1 MKFTLFVTILFTVA
15 FRCVAIDAVKLND
28 EQLRAQIVGIWFTE
42 ELPELT
48 RHVAQRMQYFP
59 NGRFIGDF
67 RISGP
72 GSEKYIRSLGIWSVK
87 DGEFA
92 ETAEQ
97 TSDPAIKFPSF
108 FRYVIAID
116 DKHMILGTED
126 GSRAEYWRGK
136 GPLESSTPTVSSV
149 DHKELLKELL
159 AMHVSGYRDVPDG
172 KGAVSFRLDSRKIEN
187 PPHP

>member
-1 MKFTLFVTILFTVA
+1 MKFTLFATILFA
-15 FRCVAIDAVKLND
+15 AEFCCFAIDAVKLSD
-28 EQLRAQIVGIWFTE
+28 EQLRAQILGVWFTE
-42 ELPELT
+42 ELPDLT
-48 RHVAQRMQYFP
+48 RHIAQRMQYFA

-87 DGEFA
+87 DARFS

-108 FRYVIAID
+108 FRYVTTID
-116 DKHMILGTED
+116 SKHMILETED
-126 GSRAEYWRGK
+126 GSRAEYWRGN
-136 GPLESSTPTVSSV
+136 GPLQSGTPSVSSV
-149 DHKELLKELL
+149 DHKQLFKELL
-159 AMHVSGYRDVPDG
+159 VMHVSGYREVPDG